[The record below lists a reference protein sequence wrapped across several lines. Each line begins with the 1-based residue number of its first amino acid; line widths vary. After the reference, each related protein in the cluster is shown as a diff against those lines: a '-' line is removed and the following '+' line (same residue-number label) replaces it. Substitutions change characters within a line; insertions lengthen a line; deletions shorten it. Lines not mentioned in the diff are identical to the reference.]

1 MANPE
6 TSAARLC
13 EQTKEIVGQLKQ
25 VIVGQDEA
33 MRQVLTAFFA
43 GGHCLITGVP
53 GVAKTLLVASLAR
66 LMKLSFKRI
75 QFTPDLMP
83 SDITGT
89 EILEEDVTTGRREL
103 KFVRGPVF
111 ANIVMADE
119 INRTPPKTQAALLE
133 TMQEKQVTI
142 GGTTHPLEQPSFVLA
157 TQVPFEQE
165 GTYPLPEAQQ
175 DRFMFSV
182 LMGYLG
188 ERDEVKVIKSSTST
202 GEIELKPIMAK
213 EDLLACQDLILK
225 VQAPPELVAY
235 IVDLVS
241 SSRPESPIAADFVKE
256 YVAWGAGVRAS
267 QYIVLGAK
275 AWAAMSGRMA
285 IGPED
290 IQGVVAPV
298 LRHRI
303 GLSFRADVDKV
314 TVEDV
319 IARLVDRDLRPGIG
333 NADHDPS
340 GTDNRGAD
348 G

>member
-1 MANPE
+1 
-6 TSAARLC
+6 LC
-13 EQTKEIVGQLKQ
+13 QQTREIFAQLKQ

-43 GGHCLITGVP
+43 GGHCMITGVP
-53 GVAKTLLVASLAR
+53 GVAKTLLIASLAR
-66 LMKLSFKRI
+66 IMKLSFKRI

-89 EILEEDVTTGRREL
+89 EILEEDITTGRREL

-111 ANIVMADE
+111 AHIVMADE

-142 GGTTHPLEQPSFVLA
+142 GGTTYRLEQPSFVLA
-157 TQVPFEQE
+157 TQIPFEQE

-182 LMGYLG
+182 RMTYLG
-188 ERDEVKVIKSSTST
+188 QRDEVTVIKSSTGT
-202 GEIELKPIMAK
+202 RQVRLEPIMGK
-213 EDLLACQDLILK
+213 EELLAYQDLILK
-225 VQAPPELVAY
+225 VEVPRWLVEY
-235 IVDLVS
+235 VVDLVS
-241 SSRPESPIAADFVKE
+241 SSRPENGSSPDFVRE

-275 AWAAMSGRMA
+275 AAAAMSGRMVIEPDDA
-285 IGPED
+285 RA
-290 IQGVVAPV
+290 VVAPV
-298 LRHRI
+298 MRHRI

-319 IARLVDRDLRPGIG
+319 IARLVERMP
-333 NADHDPS
+333 APVAAS
-340 GTDNRGAD
+340 
-348 G
+348 

>member
-1 MANPE
+1 MDDLE
-6 TSAARLC
+6 VSAERLR
-13 EQTKEIVGQLKQ
+13 ERTKAIVAQLKKA
-25 VIVGQDEA
+25 IIGQDEA

-43 GGHCLITGVP
+43 GGHCMITGVP
-53 GVAKTLLVASLAR
+53 GVAKTLLIASLAKI
-66 LMKLSFKRI
+66 MKLSFKRI

-89 EILEEDVTTGRREL
+89 EILEEDITTGRREL

-133 TMQEKQVTI
+133 TMQERQVTI
-142 GGTTHPLEQPSFVLA
+142 GGTTWPLEQPTFVLA
-157 TQVPFEQE
+157 TQIPFEQE

-182 LMGYLG
+182 LMEYLDVP
-188 ERDEVKVIKSSTST
+188 EEVAVVKSSTGT
-202 GEIELKPIMAK
+202 GEVELEAIMEK
-213 EDLLACQDLILK
+213 DELLAYQDLILK
-225 VQAPPELVAY
+225 VEVPQELVAY

-241 SSRPESPIAADFVKE
+241 ASRPESPGSPDFVKQ

-275 AWAAMSGRMA
+275 AAAAMAARMA
-285 IGPED
+285 IEPAD
-290 IQGVVAPV
+290 IRGIVAPV
-298 LRHRI
+298 MRHRI
-303 GLSFRADVDKV
+303 GLSFRADVDHV

-319 IARLVDRDLRPGIG
+319 ISRLVERMPVPAMAG
-333 NADHDPS
+333 
-340 GTDNRGAD
+340 
-348 G
+348 

>member
-1 MANPE
+1 MAE
-6 TSAARLC
+6 ASVERLR
-13 EQTKEIVGQLKQ
+13 EQTQEIIAQLKQ
-25 VIVGQDEA
+25 AIVGQDEA

-53 GVAKTLLVASLAR
+53 GVAKTLLIASLAK
-66 LMKLSFKRI
+66 LMKLAFKRI

-89 EILEEDVTTGRREL
+89 EILEEDLTTGRREL

-133 TMQEKQVTI
+133 TMQERQVTI
-142 GGTTHPLEQPSFVLA
+142 GGKTYPLEQPSFVLA
-157 TQVPFEQE
+157 TQIPFEQE

-182 LMGYLG
+182 LMDYLG
-188 ERDEVKVIKSSTST
+188 EDDEVAVIKSSTGT
-202 GEIELKPIMAK
+202 AEIELQPIMEK
-213 EDLLACQDLILK
+213 EELLAYQELILK
-225 VQAPPELVAY
+225 VEVPRDVVEYV
-235 IVDLVS
+235 VDLAS
-241 SSRPESPIAADFVKE
+241 ASRPENESAPDFVKE

-275 AWAAMSGRMA
+275 AGAALAGRRA
-285 IGPED
+285 VEPQD

-298 LRHRI
+298 MRHRI
-303 GLSFRADVDKV
+303 GLSFRADLDKV

-319 IARLVDRDLRPGIG
+319 IVRLLEGMPAPAMAG
-333 NADHDPS
+333 
-340 GTDNRGAD
+340 
-348 G
+348 

>member
-1 MANPE
+1 MAYPDVTVE
-6 TSAARLC
+6 RLRDATR
-13 EQTKEIVGQLKQ
+13 QIVGQLKQ

-33 MRQVLTAFFA
+33 MTQVLTAFFA
-43 GGHCLITGVP
+43 GGHAMITGVP
-53 GVAKTLLVASLAR
+53 GVAKTLLIASLAR

-89 EILEEDVTTGRREL
+89 EILEEDMTTGRREL

-142 GGTTHPLEQPSFVLA
+142 GGTTYPLEQPSFVLA
-157 TQVPFEQE
+157 TQIPFEQE
-165 GTYPLPEAQQ
+165 GTYPLPEAQR

-182 LMGYLG
+182 LMDYLG
-188 ERDEVKVIKSSTST
+188 EPDEVKVIKAST
-202 GEIELKPIMAK
+202 GTAEVDLAPIMEK
-213 EDLLACQDLILK
+213 GDLLAYQDLILK
-225 VQAPPELVAY
+225 VEVPQEMIEY

-241 SSRPESPIAADFVKE
+241 ASRPENPGAPDFVKR
-256 YVAWGAGVRAS
+256 YVEWGAGVRAS

-275 AWAAMSGRMA
+275 AGAAMSGRRV
-285 IGPED
+285 IEPQD
-290 IQGVVAPV
+290 IQAVVAAV
-298 LRHRI
+298 MRHRI

-314 TVEDV
+314 TVEEV
-319 IARLVDRDLRPGIG
+319 IARLVRAMPVPAVAG
-333 NADHDPS
+333 
-340 GTDNRGAD
+340 
-348 G
+348 

>member
-1 MANPE
+1 MADLAV
-6 TSAARLC
+6 SAEKLC
-13 EQTKEIVGQLKQ
+13 ERTKDVIAQLKQ
-25 VIVGQDEA
+25 VIIGQDEA
-33 MRQVLTAFFA
+33 MREVLTAFFA
-43 GGHCLITGVP
+43 GGHCMITGVP
-53 GVAKTLLVASLAR
+53 GVAKTLLISSLAR
-66 LMKLSFKRI
+66 IMKLSFKRI

-89 EILEEDVTTGRREL
+89 EILEEDITTGRREL

-142 GGTTHPLEQPSFVLA
+142 GGTTYPLEQPSFVLA
-157 TQVPFEQE
+157 TQIPFEQE

-182 LMGYLG
+182 LMDYLREG
-188 ERDEVKVIKSSTST
+188 DEVTVIKAST
-202 GEIELKPIMAK
+202 GTGEVELEPIMEK
-213 EDLLACQDLILK
+213 QELLACQDLILK
-225 VQAPPELVAY
+225 VEVPPELVEY

-241 SSRPESPIAADFVKE
+241 ASRPENPAAPDFVRE

-275 AWAAMSGRMA
+275 AGAAMSGRMA
-285 IGPED
+285 IEPED

-298 LRHRI
+298 MRHRI

-314 TVEDV
+314 GVEDV
-319 IARLVDRDLRPGIG
+319 IARLVEMMPIP
-333 NADHDPS
+333 AAAS
-340 GTDNRGAD
+340 
-348 G
+348 

>member
-1 MANPE
+1 MASPE
-6 TSAARLC
+6 SSAESLS
-13 EQTKEIVGQLKQ
+13 EQTKEIVAQLKQ

-43 GGHCLITGVP
+43 GGHCMITGVP
-53 GVAKTLLVASLAR
+53 GVAKTLLIASLAR
-66 LMKLSFKRI
+66 IMKLLFKRI

-89 EILEEDVTTGRREL
+89 EILEEDITSGRREL

-133 TMQEKQVTI
+133 TMQERQVTI
-142 GGTTHPLEQPSFVLA
+142 GGTTYPLEQPTFVLA
-157 TQVPFEQE
+157 TQIPFEQE

-182 LMGYLG
+182 LMDYLG
-188 ERDEVKVIKSSTST
+188 EDDEVTVIKTSTST
-202 GEIELKPIMAK
+202 AEVELKPIMEK
-213 EDLLACQDLILK
+213 EELLGYQDLILK
-225 VQAPPELVAY
+225 VQVPQELVEY

-241 SSRPESPIAADFVKE
+241 ASRPESEHAPDFVKE

-275 AWAAMSGRMA
+275 AGAAMSGRMV
-285 IGPED
+285 IEPED
-290 IQGVVAPV
+290 IQRVVAPV
-298 LRHRI
+298 MRHRI
-303 GLSFRADVDKV
+303 GLSFRADIDKV
-314 TVEDV
+314 TVEDL
-319 IARLVDRDLRPGIG
+319 ISRLVDMMPIP
-333 NADHDPS
+333 AMAS
-340 GTDNRGAD
+340 
-348 G
+348 

>member
-1 MANPE
+1 MAGPE
-6 TSAARLC
+6 VSAERLR
-13 EQTKEIVGQLKQ
+13 EQTEAITTQLKR

-33 MRQVLTAFFA
+33 IRQVLTAFFA
-43 GGHCLITGVP
+43 GGHCMITGVP
-53 GVAKTLLVASLAR
+53 GVAKTLLIASLSR

-89 EILEEDVTTGRREL
+89 EILEEDISTGRREL

-133 TMQEKQVTI
+133 TMQERQVTI
-142 GGTTHPLEQPSFVLA
+142 GSTTYPLEQPTFVLA
-157 TQVPFEQE
+157 TQIPFEQE

-182 LMGYLG
+182 LMDYLDQG
-188 ERDEVKVIKSSTST
+188 DEVAVIKTSTST
-202 GEIELKPIMAK
+202 SEVELEPTTSK
-213 EDLLACQDLILK
+213 EELLAFQDLILT
-225 VQAPPELVAY
+225 VEVPEDLVAY

-241 SSRPESPIAADFVKE
+241 ASRPECAHAPDFVRE
-256 YVAWGAGVRAS
+256 YIEWGAGVRAS

-275 AWAAMSGRMA
+275 AGAAMSGRMA
-285 IGPED
+285 VAPED
-290 IQGVVAPV
+290 IHGVVAPV
-298 LRHRI
+298 MRHRI
-303 GLSFRADVDKV
+303 GLSFRAGIDKV

-319 IARLVDRDLRPGIG
+319 VARLVDAMPVPALAR
-333 NADHDPS
+333 
-340 GTDNRGAD
+340 
-348 G
+348 

>member
-1 MANPE
+1 MAE
-6 TSAARLC
+6 ASVERLR
-13 EQTKEIVGQLKQ
+13 EQTQEIIAELKQ
-25 VIVGQDEA
+25 AIVGQDEA

-53 GVAKTLLVASLAR
+53 GVAKTLLIASLAK
-66 LMKLSFKRI
+66 LMKLAFKRI

-89 EILEEDVTTGRREL
+89 EILEEDLTTGRREL

-133 TMQEKQVTI
+133 TMQERQVTI
-142 GGTTHPLEQPSFVLA
+142 GGKTYPLEQPSFVLA
-157 TQVPFEQE
+157 TQIPFEQE

-182 LMGYLG
+182 LMDYLG
-188 ERDEVKVIKSSTST
+188 EDDEVAVIKSSTGT
-202 GEIELKPIMAK
+202 AEIELQPIMEK
-213 EDLLACQDLILK
+213 EELLAYQELILK
-225 VQAPPELVAY
+225 VEVPRDVVEYV
-235 IVDLVS
+235 VDLAS
-241 SSRPESPIAADFVKE
+241 ASRPENESAPDFVKE

-275 AWAAMSGRMA
+275 AGAALAGRRA
-285 IGPED
+285 VEPQD

-298 LRHRI
+298 MRHRI
-303 GLSFRADVDKV
+303 GLSFRADLDKV

-319 IARLVDRDLRPGIG
+319 IVRLLEGMPAPAMAG
-333 NADHDPS
+333 
-340 GTDNRGAD
+340 
-348 G
+348 

>member
-1 MANPE
+1 MPGV
-6 TSAARLC
+6 SADTLR
-13 EQTKEIVGQLKQ
+13 EQTEAIVAQLKQ
-25 VIVGQDEA
+25 AIVGQDEA

-53 GVAKTLLVASLAR
+53 GVGKTLLIASLAKI
-66 LMKLSFKRI
+66 MKLSFKRI

-89 EILEEDVTTGRREL
+89 EILEEDMTTGRREL

-133 TMQEKQVTI
+133 TMQERQVTI

-157 TQVPFEQE
+157 TQIPFEQE

-182 LMGYLG
+182 RMDYLG
-188 ERDEVKVIKSSTST
+188 EDDEVAVIKSSTST
-202 GEIELKPIMAK
+202 ADVELKPIMEK
-213 EDLLACQDLILK
+213 DELLAYQEMILN
-225 VQAPPELVAY
+225 VQVPQELVEY
-235 IVDLVS
+235 VVDLVS
-241 SSRPESPIAADFVKE
+241 ASRPESEHAPDFIKE

-267 QYIVLGAK
+267 QYIILGAK
-275 AWAAMSGRMA
+275 AGAAMSGRTI

-290 IQGVVAPV
+290 VQGVVAPV
-298 LRHRI
+298 MRHRI
-303 GLSFRADVDKV
+303 GLSFRADLDKV
-314 TVEDV
+314 TVEDL
-319 IARLVDRDLRPGIG
+319 IARLVAGR
-333 NADHDPS
+333 A
-340 GTDNRGAD
+340 
-348 G
+348 

>member
-1 MANPE
+1 MASPGAGAE
-6 TSAARLC
+6 ALRA
-13 EQTKEIVGQLKQ
+13 QTNEIVAQLKQ

-43 GGHCLITGVP
+43 GGHCMITGVP
-53 GVAKTLLVASLAR
+53 GVAKTLLVASLAKI
-66 LMKLSFKRI
+66 MKLSFKRI

-89 EILEEDVTTGRREL
+89 EILEEDTTTGRREL

-142 GGTTHPLEQPSFVLA
+142 GGTTYPLEQPSFVLA
-157 TQVPFEQE
+157 TQIPFEQE

-175 DRFMFSV
+175 DRFMFTV
-182 LMGYLG
+182 LMDYLG
-188 ERDEVKVIKSSTST
+188 ERDEVSVIKTST
-202 GEIELKPIMAK
+202 GTAEVELTPLMAK
-213 EDLLACQDLILK
+213 EDLLAYQDLILS
-225 VQAPPELVAY
+225 VEVPRELIEH

-241 SSRPESPIAADFVKE
+241 ASRPESANAPEFVKE
-256 YVAWGAGVRAS
+256 YVEWGAGVRAS

-275 AWAAMSGRMA
+275 AGAAMSGRMA
-285 IGPED
+285 VEPGD

-298 LRHRI
+298 MRHRI

-314 TVEDV
+314 TVEDL
-319 IARLVDRDLRPGIG
+319 IARLVDGFPAPAL
-333 NADHDPS
+333 AS
-340 GTDNRGAD
+340 
-348 G
+348 

>member
-1 MANPE
+1 MAE
-6 TSAARLC
+6 RDVSAEALR
-13 EQTKEIVGQLKQ
+13 EQAGRIIAQLKQ

-43 GGHCLITGVP
+43 GGHCMITGVP
-53 GVAKTLLVASLAR
+53 GVAKTLLIASLAR
-66 LMKLSFKRI
+66 LMKLSFRRI

-89 EILEEDVTTGRREL
+89 EILEEDKTTGRREL

-142 GGTTHPLEQPSFVLA
+142 GGTTYPLEQPSFVLA
-157 TQVPFEQE
+157 TQVPFQQE

-182 LMGYLG
+182 RMGYLD
-188 ERDEVKVIKSSTST
+188 EADEVTVIKSSTGT
-202 GEIELKPIMAK
+202 GEVELTAVMDKD
-213 EDLLACQDLILK
+213 ELLACQEVILR
-225 VQAPPELVAY
+225 VEVPPELVEY
-235 IVDLVS
+235 VVDLVAA
-241 SSRPESPIAADFVKE
+241 SRPENGQAPRFVKE

-275 AWAAMSGRMA
+275 AGAAIAGRMA
-285 IGPED
+285 VTPED
-290 IQGVVAPV
+290 IQAVVAPV
-298 LRHRI
+298 MRHRI
-303 GLSFRADVDKV
+303 GLNFRADVDKM

-319 IARLVDRDLRPGIG
+319 VARLVEQVPAPAAAPR
-333 NADHDPS
+333 
-340 GTDNRGAD
+340 
-348 G
+348 